1 MVNKAI
7 DDQMRDEMKATKYQ
21 TIVQEQVKQGESLI
35 VVAPTGLGKTFAV
48 TGDLQEEFHKTIY
61 AVPLRALGNDI
72 KRSVSNLKRGE
83 QPIQVVTHHGSVQ
96 ESTLFSEEFI
106 VTTY

>member
-1 MVNKAI
+1 MTDKTVGNRK
-7 DDQMRDEMKATKYQ
+7 RDEMKATKYQ
-21 TIVQEQVKQGESLI
+21 NIVQQQVKQGKSLI

-48 TGDLQEEFHKTIY
+48 TGDLQDEFHKTIY

-72 KRSVSNLKRGE
+72 KRSIGNLKRDG

-96 ESTLFSEEFI
+96 ESTLF
-106 VTTY
+106 